1 MTFSTIASY
10 FIYNMTRTHIKIS
23 ASSRADPEKQPGV
36 SMQTQLDPNFD
47 SNDLQEAPY
56 VVKAKGYHP
65 VVVSIGAALV
75 SMTLAL
81 VLVIGMMPEM
91 SPKQIVAMGGY
102 QGRQPPRQIFNLD
115 SLATSGEREPSQIM
129 VTPQSAAGVK
139 VSDRSQDRKV
149 EPVVQTVV
157 QPMVQTV
164 VEPVVET
171 AVQPVVETVEVD
183 SNEAVVSSVADTDS
197 FAALLAIDTEEPKD
211 AWALEIVEVPAS
223 PIIVGKDAQEV
234 SAPDVEEFDY
244 RKLNRRTSNRDSI
257 ATTRTP
263 EATAVQ
269 TQQGAPATTIKVL
282 PVLTVNTDQAYVRAK
297 PSQTSDIKL
306 TLAKGMSVT
315 AFEQAGAWFHVGAND
330 GSSITGYVHQSSI
343 AATEVN

>member
-91 SPKQIVAMGGY
+91 SPKQIVAMEGY
-102 QGRQPPRQIFNLD
+102 QGRQPPRQIFNLE
-115 SLATSGEREPSQIM
+115 SLATSGEGESSQLM
-129 VTPQSAAGVK
+129 VTPQSAAGVN

-157 QPMVQTV
+157 EPV
-164 VEPVVET
+164 VEPVVK
-171 AVQPVVETVEVD
+171 TVEVD
-183 SNEAVVSSVADTDS
+183 SNEAVVSPVADTDS